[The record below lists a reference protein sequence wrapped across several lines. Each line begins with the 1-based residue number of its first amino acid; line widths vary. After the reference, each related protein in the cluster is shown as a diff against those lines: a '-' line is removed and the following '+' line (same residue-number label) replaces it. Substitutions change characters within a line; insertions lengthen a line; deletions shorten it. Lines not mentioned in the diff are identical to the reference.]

1 MEATS
6 IMMRRGNKRVV
17 SLTGNER
24 CSDGEKGSSRDHG
37 GLQPNLL
44 QVHPPMSAAR
54 APARKRLEVKSCSM
68 WLSYLRGGGV
78 MEGGGK

>member
-37 GLQPNLL
+37 GLATKP
-44 QVHPPMSAAR
+44 VAGPSADER
-54 APARKRLEVKSCSM
+54 S
-68 WLSYLRGGGV
+68 
-78 MEGGGK
+78 EGTGQEKA